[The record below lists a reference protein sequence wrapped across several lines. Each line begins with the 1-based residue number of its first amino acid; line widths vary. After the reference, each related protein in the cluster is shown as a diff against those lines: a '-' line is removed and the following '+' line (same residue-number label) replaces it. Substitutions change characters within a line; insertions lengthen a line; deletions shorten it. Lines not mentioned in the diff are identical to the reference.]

1 MKLVCYIGNKKYRI
15 VQGSTFSDEYNETLD
30 SGTIIIRSD
39 ERISQDIIK
48 PFRDVFILD
57 EDKITE
63 WNGYTKG
70 QKFDGFFK
78 HFLISDPKE
87 EDLTLRDDGYRYTI
101 DLFSETKGLEI
112 ISIPNSSLTQP
123 LYLEK
128 KRSVWKCL
136 NEIVE
141 MYSPKVKVAKKGS
154 NGAYSDIGEWE
165 YQNKYV
171 VDPNLE
177 QIFDNIYAPDFTLN
191 APTLRDIISKLMIVK
206 DMIPVVYND
215 MITCMDISITRGTFM
230 KKGIATIV
238 SSRSSNDYVD
248 NLRTNYSN
256 ALSQEYTCRRTEK
269 LGFRNDSTPLM
280 TLQNMRVETGY
291 PIYKINKIYLCYYKQ
306 GTLMCTKKGKWFTGE
321 NADKKVVFLCKQD
334 ITKLVKLNQER
345 DVLSQQWNEVVDGQP
360 ETIDDLAKY
369 KLCTVGYSIGS
380 KYITGWGEETTYPK
394 GFLLIETGTMT
405 PIQIISSFM
414 NLKYPYGIYNA
425 DYVVKQRLKEWGLT
439 DEDIQSGGDFY
450 LKFKNAIESDGVFY
464 DPTNNNEEVKSIG
477 VRSKMFFF
485 EVDYEAYYNGAVIH
499 SKSNSDDLV
508 TINDNASS
516 SLTLLESHG
525 VFQKEKI
532 DRYGNPYLVIP
543 ARYEDI
549 SDLQELG
556 TIIDDGNIIF
566 SRQYAIYETCVLA
579 SYRATQN
586 YVLKNYFNTVWAKH
600 RTYNLMSYDESIS
613 RAENRKMI
621 LYLSKS
627 KTYWEN
633 DENKQLPLSLDT
645 FNKYALV
652 SFLNPSKII
661 SYGDFASPNLINFGY
676 LTFNVKKD
684 PVNLGSNYETIK
696 SPFDSLFETLYI
708 KSNDGA
714 YTIYSTD
721 TTKSYI
727 RAGATATIT
736 NVSKNFLDFIW
747 MTFLDD
753 EEYDKIFQMLKNDD
767 LILFGMPKT
776 EYNDYITLIKGNK
789 TFVAKC
795 GEALHIKAGELLD
808 RSIRKAPAELQIS
821 LSANEDATRY
831 IDELVI
837 RPQLMDL
844 SRTTSGEFV
853 SYDSIT
859 NKLELEF
866 KYMSDINC
874 FVSGN
879 SMCFN
884 IVMNDNIT
892 MGNYIKDLVPNADY
906 TFTHESDIE
915 KDGTENRVGA
925 LLDYDLIVDDI
936 QTGYCENIGFYACH
950 REDKREATYVLGSIE
965 KRAKIA
971 SFYQT
976 LFSAPKIMDSQYEE
990 IGSTEETMVMGKKY
1004 KINKDNKERIDMTFQ
1019 IETQKDSKDILI
1031 STWTNKLNDLMQT
1044 TYKKI
1049 EQSTEFIADEMNI
1062 NICYTSFSQSE
1073 TTPNTFHENIPIML
1087 MEVSKDL
1094 YDYELL
1100 GKSLD
1105 LTHYLDEQQNRL
1117 FTFVYECTTNT
1128 QSDVV
1133 KYEFI
1138 PDTAYYE
1145 TNRIVLIGK
1154 QYITD
1159 YNGNKEATNCMIALY
1174 KTDEMATINN
1184 IGIQLT
1190 NTSLNYYF
1198 SNVEIIESRS
1208 NALIYAIKINEED
1221 LRYNGVNYDGF
1232 YRSPTTEQ
1240 SSLLK
1245 HGSKSTK
1252 LDMFPFSGIGNV
1264 SDTQYVEGTDYKW
1277 INQESYSLVFLTNNY
1292 YFFLNSK
1299 LRELVYVDNY
1309 SYVYPQT
1316 MYLAISNKEMKEEL
1330 LYKEYSL
1337 DEISDI
1343 RNANVSDV
1351 LDAGMYWDGN
1361 GIEINLNEWQEEI
1374 LRQTSYIGGLDSQTG
1389 LYVYSGSLYNPFK
1402 QKEIQPIDGYKF
1414 ITNADTFTF
1423 NEETNKWTATY
1434 KDNRE
1439 LFIFYTDII
1448 SVQYWY
1454 RYIPNFNELSW
1465 IVDKKLTKQE
1475 YLSQETKS
1483 ALANASMKFVFG
1495 VNLTIED
1502 FIIAYSGATIPF
1514 IQETKYRV
1522 MYSTIENRDF
1532 RVFDDK
1538 GNVIGEEMNCFKAEN
1553 EEGIP
1558 YFGKGQFY
1566 KKK

>member
-1 MKLVCYIGNKKYRI
+1 MKLVCYIGNQKYRI
-15 VQGSTFSDEYNETLD
+15 VQGSTFSDEFNETLD
-30 SGTIIIRSD
+30 SGTIVIRTD
-39 ERISQDIIK
+39 ERISSDIIK
-48 PFRDVFILD
+48 PFRDVFIMD
-57 EDKITE
+57 EDTITE

-87 EDLTLRDDGYRYTI
+87 EDLTLRDEGYRYTI

-112 ISIPNSSLTQP
+112 ISLPNSSLTQP
-123 LYLEK
+123 LYLAQ

-141 MYSPKVKVAKKGS
+141 MYSPKLKVAKKGVD
-154 NGAYSDIGEWE
+154 GTYSDIGEWE

-171 VDPNLE
+171 LDPGLE

-215 MITCMDISITRGTFM
+215 MITCMDISTTHGTFM

-291 PIYKINKIYLCYYKQ
+291 PIYKINKVLLCYYKQ
-306 GTLMCTKKGKWFTGE
+306 GTLMCTSKGKWYTGDD
-321 NADKKVVFLCKQD
+321 ADKKVVFLCKQD

-360 ETIDDLAKY
+360 TTIDDLAKY

-394 GFLLIETGTMT
+394 GFLLIETGTST
-405 PIQIISSFM
+405 PIQVISSFM
-414 NLKYPYGIYNA
+414 NIKYPYGIYTA
-425 DYVVKQRLKEWGLT
+425 DYVVSQRLKEWGLT

-450 LKFKNAIESDGVFY
+450 LKFTNAIANDGVFY
-464 DPTNNNEEVKSIG
+464 DPTNNNEKVTSIG

-485 EVDYEAYYNGAVIH
+485 EIEYEAYYNGAVIH

-508 TINDNASS
+508 TINDNTSS

-525 VFQKEKI
+525 IYQREKI

-549 SDLQELG
+549 SELQELG
-556 TIIDDGNIIF
+556 TILDDGNIIF
-566 SRQYAIYETCVLA
+566 SRQFSIFETCVLA
-579 SYRATQN
+579 SYKATQN

-600 RTYNLMSYDESIS
+600 RTYNLMTYDESIS
-613 RAENRKMI
+613 RAENRKAI
-621 LYLSKS
+621 LYLSTQKS
-627 KTYWEN
+627 YWEN
-633 DENKQLPLSLDT
+633 SDNVQLPLSQDIYDNQT
-645 FNKYALV
+645 LV
-652 SFLNPSKII
+652 SFIKPSEII

-676 LTFNVKKD
+676 LTFNVKKT
-684 PVNLGSNYETIK
+684 PVNFGMNYETIK
-696 SPFDSLFETLYI
+696 SPFESLYATLYI
-708 KSNDGA
+708 ASNDGA
-714 YTIYSTD
+714 YTIYSDATSR
-721 TTKSYI
+721 SYI
-727 RAGATATIT
+727 RNGATVTIT

-747 MTFLDD
+747 MTLLSD
-753 EEYDKIFQMLKNDD
+753 EGYDKVFQVLKNDD

-776 EYNDYITLIKGNK
+776 EYDDYITLIKGDK
-789 TFVAKC
+789 SFVAKC
-795 GEALHIKAGELLD
+795 GEALHIKAEELLD
-808 RSIRKAPAELQIS
+808 KSIRNAPVEIRIS
-821 LSANEDATRY
+821 LSAKEDETRY

-853 SYDSIT
+853 SYDSVT
-859 NKLELEF
+859 NELELEF

-884 IVMNDNIT
+884 IAMNDNVT

-936 QTGYCENIGFYACH
+936 KTGYCENIGFYVSH
-950 REDKREATYVLGSIE
+950 KEDKRNVSYVLGDIE
-965 KRAKIA
+965 KRAKIS

-990 IGSTEETMVMGKKY
+990 IGSYEEIRKIGKKY

-1019 IETQKDSKDILI
+1019 LEMQKDNKNILF
-1031 STWTNKLNDLMQT
+1031 STWVSKLNDLMQT

-1049 EQSTEFIADEMNI
+1049 EQQVEMLANSTDI
-1062 NICYTSFSQSE
+1062 NIYYTSYYQYDSSE
-1073 TTPNTFHENIPIML
+1073 SSFYENMPIML
-1087 MEVSKDL
+1087 IEVARDL
-1094 YDYELL
+1094 YDYELV
-1100 GKSLD
+1100 GTSLD
-1105 LTHYLDEQQNRL
+1105 LTHYLDETQNRI
-1117 FTFVYECTTNT
+1117 FTFVYECTTDE

-1145 TNRIVLIGK
+1145 SERIVLIGK
-1154 QYITD
+1154 QFITD
-1159 YNGNKEATNCMIALY
+1159 YSGNEETTNCMIALY
-1174 KTDEMATINN
+1174 KTDELATINN
-1184 IGIQLT
+1184 KGIQLT
-1190 NTSLNYYF
+1190 NTALNYYF
-1198 SNVEIIESRS
+1198 SNVEIIETGS
-1208 NALIYAIKINEED
+1208 NVLLYAVKIKEEE
-1221 LRYNGVNYDGF
+1221 LKYNGINYDGF
-1232 YRSPTTEQ
+1232 YRSTSPKQTT
-1240 SSLLK
+1240 LLK
-1245 HGSKSTK
+1245 HGTKSTK
-1252 LDMFPFSGIGNV
+1252 LDKFPYSGIGKTG
-1264 SDTQYVEGTDYKW
+1264 DEQYVRGTDYKVMYYD
-1277 INQESYSLVFLTNNY
+1277 EYSLVFLTNNY
-1292 YFFLNSK
+1292 YFFSNNY
-1299 LRELVYVDNY
+1299 LRQKVYTSNY
-1309 SYVYPQT
+1309 SYLYPQT
-1316 MYLAISNKEMKEEL
+1316 MYIATSNEPMKEEL
-1330 LYKEYSL
+1330 VYREYSL
-1337 DEISDI
+1337 NDIQTSDL
-1343 RNANVSDV
+1343 NVSDV
-1351 LDAGMYWDGN
+1351 LSTKHYPDGN
-1361 GIEINLNEWQEEI
+1361 AIMIDLDAWEGKILLQTKYTGGYNIE
-1374 LRQTSYIGGLDSQTG
+1374 TK
-1389 LYVYSGSLYNPFK
+1389 LYVYTGHLYNPYT
-1402 QKEIQPIDGYKF
+1402 QQEIQAISGYKF
-1414 ITNADTFTF
+1414 ITNADEFSF
-1423 NEETNKWTATY
+1423 DEETNMWTATY
-1434 KDNRE
+1434 KE
-1439 LFIFYTDII
+1439 KKKIYIFYTGIVSI
-1448 SVQYWY
+1448 QYWY

-1465 IVDKKLTKQE
+1465 LIETIGNEKK
-1475 YLSQETKS
+1475 YVSQETRQ
-1483 ALANASMKFVFG
+1483 AVENASMKFVFG

-1502 FIIAYSGATIPF
+1502 LMYCFSEGYLQATNYAIYYSLL
-1514 IQETKYRV
+1514 Q
-1522 MYSTIENRDF
+1522 NRDF
-1532 RVFDDK
+1532 RIFDDK
-1538 GNVIGEEMNCFKAEN
+1538 ANVIGEEMNCFEAEN